1 MTRTIYKPSPQ
12 KGHLQRTRKSGF
24 HMTVKFLERSI
35 WQRIFGISATGKP
48 QDESG
53 WHYESGQ
60 LTISLDRIPELT
72 RPGTAVRFEGKSLP
86 VRILVVF
93 GENKQ
98 YQAFHN
104 RCTHMGHRRLDYVP
118 GTETVQCCSVSKSTY
133 TFGGDKVH
141 GPAPEPIRT
150 YPVEVGESELRISI
164 S

>member
-1 MTRTIYKPSPQ
+1 
-12 KGHLQRTRKSGF
+12 
-24 HMTVKFLERSI
+24 MTVTFLERRI
-35 WQRIFGISATGKP
+35 WQRIFGISATARP
-48 QDESG
+48 EDESG
-53 WHYESGQ
+53 WRHESGQ
-60 LTISLDRIPELT
+60 LAISLDRIPELT

-86 VRILVVF
+86 VRVLVVF

-98 YQAFHN
+98 YHAFLN

-133 TFGGDKVH
+133 TFDGDKIH

-150 YPVEVGESELRISI
+150 YPVEVGERELRIRI

>member
-1 MTRTIYKPSPQ
+1 
-12 KGHLQRTRKSGF
+12 
-24 HMTVKFLERSI
+24 MTVKFLQRSI
-35 WQRIFGISATGKP
+35 WQRIFGISATDKP

-72 RPGTAVRFEGKSLP
+72 RSGMAVRFEGKSLP
-86 VRILVVF
+86 VRVLVVF

-104 RCTHMGHRRLDYVP
+104 RCSHLGHRRLDYVP
-118 GTETVQCCSVSKSTY
+118 GTETVQCCSVNKSTY
-133 TFGGDKVH
+133 TFNGNKIH
-141 GPAPEPIRT
+141 GPAPRPIDT
-150 YPVEVGESELRISI
+150 YPVEVGERELRIRI

>member
-1 MTRTIYKPSPQ
+1 MNVTF
-12 KGHLQRTRKSGF
+12 LQ
-24 HMTVKFLERSI
+24 RSI

-72 RPGTAVRFEGKSLP
+72 RSGTAVRFEGKSLP
-86 VRILVVF
+86 VRVLVVF
-93 GENKQ
+93 GENEQ

-104 RCTHMGHRRLDYVP
+104 RCTHIGHRRLDYVP

-133 TFGGDKVH
+133 TFDGDKVH
-141 GPAPEPIRT
+141 GPAPEPILT
-150 YPVEVGESELRISI
+150 YPVEIAERELRIRI